1 MNILGRLV
9 GGLLILI
16 GLGWLASTAGLPPF
30 GDRRTANQLSNQ
42 KQGVLP
48 TTKTATNNLTTPQKV
63 TKTTTTTTAPA
74 AVGTTSDAGKTT
86 STTST
91 TSTAPVE
98 ASPRDA
104 TAQPLTTQ
112 PNPQPATTTTVVVE
126 QPTAPAAVPAG
137 W

>member
-30 GDRRTANQLSNQ
+30 GDRRAANQLANQ

-48 TTKTATNNLTTPQKV
+48 TTPTATNSFTTPQKV

-74 AVGTTSDAGKTT
+74 AVGTTSDAGGQKTT
-86 STTST
+86 TT

-98 ASPRDA
+98 TSPRDA
-104 TAQPLTTQ
+104 TAQPLTAQ
-112 PNPQPATTTTVVVE
+112 PNPQPTTTTTVVVE
-126 QPTAPAAVPAG
+126 QPAAPAAVPAG